1 MQRFREIA
9 GPWDIDMA
17 RELKPSTIRARFGV
31 DRVQNAVHCTDLP
44 EDGALESQYF
54 FDILARK

>member
-1 MQRFREIA
+1 AA

-17 RELKPSTIRARFGV
+17 RELKPSTIRARFGT
-31 DRVQNAVHCTDLP
+31 DRVHNAVHCTDLS